1 MLIGLLFQLF
11 VFFFNNISQLEKKI
25 YFELSKQHKLVLNVS
40 NIYIEYNTDK
50 VNNDCHHTDYFIE

>member
-40 NIYIEYNTDK
+40 NVYIEYNTDK
-50 VNNDCHHTDYFIE
+50 INNNCHYTDYFIE